1 MASPTTF
8 QHGRYMLG
16 DEQLVCE
23 ECNQASN
30 VTFWRFEGLSQ
41 ASHIEMHHPVM
52 NAAPM

>member
-1 MASPTTF
+1 
-8 QHGRYMLG
+8 MLG

-41 ASHIEMHHPVM
+41 NSRLEMHNPAM